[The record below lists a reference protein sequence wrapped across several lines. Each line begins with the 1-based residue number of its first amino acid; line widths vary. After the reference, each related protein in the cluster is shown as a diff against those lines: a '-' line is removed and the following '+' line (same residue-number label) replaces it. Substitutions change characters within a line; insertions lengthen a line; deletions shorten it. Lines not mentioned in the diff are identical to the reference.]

1 MKILKEPLS
10 SFVRRLWLSEEGK
23 LPKTPISKSADDMT
37 KITAEKVK
45 TVVQNMDLSNEELSE
60 MTDGL
65 SLPVIRT
72 IKVVTYKGLRGRQG

>member
-1 MKILKEPLS
+1 
-10 SFVRRLWLSEEGK
+10 
-23 LPKTPISKSADDMT
+23 
-37 KITAEKVK
+37 
-45 TVVQNMDLSNEELSE
+45 MDLSNEKLSE